1 MASKK
6 QLEANKANAKRSTGP
21 KSQLGK
27 TRSRLNSWKH
37 GLTAETLIIG
47 GEDEARFKEL
57 RAELMQQHDPQSA
70 LEAELVERLAGILWR
85 LRRVPFFE
93 AAILDARLNNIARHN
108 SEIGEDEEEMSDAE
122 WRVCGRACPR
132 FRQLPAATHS
142 ESWRAM
148 KPP

>member
-57 RAELMQQHDPQSA
+57 RAELMQQHDRS
-70 LEAELVERLAGILWR
+70 LRWR
-85 LRRVPFFE
+85 L
-93 AAILDARLNNIARHN
+93 
-108 SEIGEDEEEMSDAE
+108 
-122 WRVCGRACPR
+122 
-132 FRQLPAATHS
+132 
-142 ESWRAM
+142 SWWNG
-148 KPP
+148 